1 MKVYTIPTNNFTSW
15 ALLMGKTPHIE
26 VLEEDMTIGNN
37 FRGRGKY
44 WCKSRDIIFYIYSR

>member
-26 VLEEDMTIGNN
+26 VLEEDMTIGNT